1 MEEASAL
8 SNNVGILARR
18 MLGVA
23 HAYFIDIDRSD
34 PLRQPLARRSPCYR
48 VTPPTKCISHV
59 ILEMR

>member
-18 MLGVA
+18 MLGVV
-23 HAYFIDIDRSD
+23 HAYFINIDRSD
-34 PLRQPLARRSPCYR
+34 PLHQPLARRSPCYR
-48 VTPPTKCISHV
+48 ATPPMKCILHV